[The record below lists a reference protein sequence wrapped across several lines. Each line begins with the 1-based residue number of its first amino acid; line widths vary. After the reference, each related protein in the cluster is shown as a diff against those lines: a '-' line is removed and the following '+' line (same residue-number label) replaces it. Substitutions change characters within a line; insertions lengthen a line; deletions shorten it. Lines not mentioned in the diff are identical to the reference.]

1 VVQPTNNS
9 GLSCVAKQP
18 RVALEEVGV
27 KHHIV
32 ILDRDPTTVGI
43 LQFILRD
50 TGYHV
55 SATANGAEA
64 TGIVQLTP
72 PELVLLDPELRPVD
86 GLRLLADWRTG
97 GYAGACIIVSSRATL
112 DDQLRA
118 FELGVD
124 DYVTKPFELK
134 VVLARL
140 DALARRAPDRKL
152 TAEGLVLD
160 PMSHSVRTELG
171 QVRLSPTE
179 FRMLAAITSRPGEVV
194 RRRSVIAAAWPD
206 GAIVS
211 DNTVDSFIRR
221 LRRKLETIDS
231 PTGIETVRGVGF
243 TMTRRHE

>member
-1 VVQPTNNS
+1 LVLFGPSNRFDAIVMDIGLPDADGRDVVQALNS
-9 GLSCVAKQP
+9 AGQHAPVLFLT
-18 RVALEEVGV
+18 ALG
-27 KHHIV
+27 
-32 ILDRDPTTVGI
+32 
-43 LQFILRD
+43 
-50 TGYHV
+50 
-55 SATANGAEA
+55 ATH
-64 TGIVQLTP
+64 
-72 PELVLLDPELRPVD
+72 D
-86 GLRLLADWRTG
+86 LLAG
-97 GYAGACIIVSSRATL
+97 FAAGA
-112 DDQLRA
+112 
-118 FELGVD
+118 D